1 MCDNDFFHHKFS
13 SMCQIYGQKHDNCKV
28 NESIQ
33 IQFLSK
39 SKIKF
44 WDDQKD
50 FVSHRDVG
58 TVSVDRILRLI
69 VISLIFSL
77 DYVCYTCFMDFD
89 IHYLCTNIN

>member
-1 MCDNDFFHHKFS
+1 MFEFDYVQVRPTLHSGGPTTTTHR
-13 SMCQIYGQKHDNCKV
+13 
-28 NESIQ
+28 
-33 IQFLSK
+33 
-39 SKIKF
+39 KIKF

-89 IHYLCTNIN
+89 IHYLYTNIN